1 MRLIVSLPVLSIER
15 STNSR
20 VLVSVKDLRRVD
32 IPKLRRT
39 TEELV
44 VALQGAAA
52 KIGLKKPTL
61 EQAQQ

>member
-1 MRLIVSLPVLSIER
+1 
-15 STNSR
+15 
-20 VLVSVKDLRRVD
+20 VKDLRQVD

-52 KIGLKKPTL
+52 RIGLKKPTL
-61 EQAQQ
+61 EQAQQQ